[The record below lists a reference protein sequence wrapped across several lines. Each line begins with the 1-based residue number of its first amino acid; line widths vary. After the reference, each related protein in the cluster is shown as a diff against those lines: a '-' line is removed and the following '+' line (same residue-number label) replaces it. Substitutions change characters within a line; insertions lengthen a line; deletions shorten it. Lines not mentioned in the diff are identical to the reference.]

1 MIIVRTKDL
10 YAIVG
15 VEDEV
20 DMREYIHVVISLPLT
35 LRYVPFSLRG
45 K

>member
-1 MIIVRTKDL
+1 VIIVRTKDL
-10 YAIVG
+10 YALVG

-35 LRYVPFSLRG
+35 LRFGTFLLKG
-45 K
+45 